1 MTELLEQGVAAARG
15 LAPDRQYD
23 IARMVLRIAEEARRP
38 AALTA
43 EDEASFAISR
53 AQSARA
59 QSARAQSARGE
70 FATDDVVRAV
80 WAKHGL

>member
-1 MTELLEQGVAAARG
+1 MTDLLEQAVAAARG
-15 LAPDRQYD
+15 LAPDRQDD

-53 AQSARA
+53 AQA
-59 QSARAQSARGE
+59 ARGE
-70 FATDDVVRAV
+70 FATDDAVRAV

>member
-1 MTELLEQGVAAARG
+1 MTDLLEQAVAAARG
-15 LAPDRQYD
+15 LAPDRQDD
-23 IARMVLRIAEEARRP
+23 IARIVLRIAEEARRP

-53 AQSARA
+53 S
-59 QSARAQSARGE
+59 QSARGE